1 MHKINWLF
9 NMDDSEKLT
18 ESEKKEI
25 INLMNKIIIKDE
37 QKRRDY
43 YKKSK

>member
-1 MHKINWLF
+1 
-9 NMDDSEKLT
+9 MDDSEKLT